1 MIHSVKLVNFA
12 RILITA
18 KKIFMGVKKPLTDL
32 DYQFIKELEDLLYER
47 KNEMPQGSYTTTM
60 FTKGL
65 DKIAQKVGEEAVE
78 TVIASKNKGS
88 KGKKETI
95 AEAADLLFHLML
107 LLAEKDIPMHKI
119 IKTLR
124 KRHNKGNHKHIGE

>member
-1 MIHSVKLVNFA
+1 
-12 RILITA
+12 
-18 KKIFMGVKKPLTDL
+18 MGVKKPLTDL
-32 DYQFIKELEDLLYER
+32 DYQFIKELEDLLYDR
-47 KNEMPQGSYTTTM
+47 KDEMPQGSYTTTM
-60 FTKGL
+60 FKKGL

-107 LLAEKDIPMHKI
+107 LLAEKGIPMHKV

>member
-1 MIHSVKLVNFA
+1 
-12 RILITA
+12 
-18 KKIFMGVKKPLTDL
+18 MGVKKQMTDL
-32 DYQFIKELEDLLYER
+32 DLEFLKELEDLLYER
-47 KNEMPQGSYTTTM
+47 KDEMPEGSYTTHM
-60 FTKGL
+60 FNKGL

-107 LLAEKDIPMHKI
+107 LLAQKGIPMHKV